1 MTDNHG
7 KSNASF
13 GISDKESPT
22 KKNNSSFLG
31 IFKKKGDAMNTS
43 AQEAQANPNDPQ
55 PHQTPHQLQQQQQQE
70 KAKLKVKLRENKKN
84 IAHGQIRLNVADADK
99 VQVGSD
105 YRENPYEILDQN
117 PMRTTSYIEN
127 LRSRD
132 FSQINNREVKRF
144 IENRKHLKEIRPN
157 LHVENIE
164 LELIDVSK
172 TYDTF
177 LAKFFRFFQGLLP
190 GFCVIH
196 LFLIFG
202 GGTDQ
207 TILNSYVLSGL
218 RINQI
223 FYVVALISTLGAL
236 NRYIETRAQYKDSIR
251 SQPMHKEALSRQA
264 TKYLIAS
271 ICFLVTYA
279 MIVFNHEFVA
289 KTSDVNGVVNSGNF
303 TDLFKV
309 FRALSVVMTALSL
322 IGWCSLILAFEEI
335 SKSQNE
341 TLNYDELTGDES
353 FEEMV

>member
-1 MTDNHG
+1 MTDNQG
-7 KSNASF
+7 KPNTSF
-13 GISDKESPT
+13 ALSDKESPT
-22 KKNNSSFLG
+22 KKNNSSILG
-31 IFKKKGDAMNTS
+31 IFKKKPDTTANS
-43 AQEAQANPNDPQ
+43 AQEAHTNPIDGQ
-55 PHQTPHQLQQQQQQE
+55 IRQTPQQQQQQDKAA
-70 KAKLKVKLRENKKN
+70 KAKLRNRESKKN
-84 IAHGQIRLNVADADK
+84 IAHGQIKLIVAESDK

-144 IENRKHLKEIRPN
+144 IENRKQQKDIRPN

-164 LELIDVSK
+164 IELLDVAK
-172 TYDTF
+172 TYETF

-218 RINQI
+218 RISQI

-236 NRYIETRAQYKDSIR
+236 NRYIETRSQYKESIR
-251 SQPMHKEALSRQA
+251 SQPMLKEALGRQA

-279 MIVFNHEFVA
+279 IIVFNHEFVA
-289 KTSDVNGVVNSGNF
+289 KTSDVSGTVNADDF
-303 TDLFKV
+303 TKLFRV

-335 SKSQNE
+335 SKSPNE

-353 FEEMV
+353 FIEMA